1 MAKLSQ
7 NPFNQLKIMK
17 RIQKGFT
24 LIELLVV
31 IAIIGIL
38 ASMLLPTL
46 AKAKKKA
53 NRMKCANNVGSI
65 AKAYNGFAG
74 EMETYPWH
82 VASDGDL
89 IASYN
94 PDYEM
99 LGQGSFTGGHMS
111 NVEATDYPANFRF
124 VHPYHTCDIRFIITN
139 PLIRGDL
146 QNVSTIHSPSDPK
159 MKRYN
164 ALEKTMGVLKGSAPG
179 WGRVSYSG
187 GTARCAYVSTYAGS
201 YGHHCGGDSLVG
213 DTVLISTR
221 NVATNWRG
229 VKMDMPRGYVYG
241 YNPQTT
247 GGISGTD
254 QSGVNYAGTPYTS
267 PASRFFG
274 PGDEALQ
281 YTCFVQGGWT
291 MKGEQNIMSGLEQ
304 NQGNFATADGAVQ
317 QGSDAEWQAAL
328 VKTEQTT
335 GGCTSGKNS
344 QLFSRFYR

>member
-1 MAKLSQ
+1 
-7 NPFNQLKIMK
+7 MK
-17 RIQKGFT
+17 NIKNTRGFT

-74 EMETYPWH
+74 EMEVYPWH
-82 VASDGDL
+82 VAADGDL
-89 IASYN
+89 IGSYN
-94 PDYEM
+94 TDYEM
-99 LGQGSFTGGHMS
+99 IGGQAYTGNHMS
-111 NVEATDYPANFRF
+111 NSEAYKTPANFRF
-124 VHPYHTCDIRFIITN
+124 IHPYHTCDIRFVITN

-146 QNVSTIHSPSDPK
+146 QNVTTIHSPSDPK

-164 ALEKTMGVLKGSAPG
+164 ALEKVQGKLKGSAPG
-179 WGRVSYSG
+179 WARVTYRAGSG
-187 GTARCAYVSTYAGS
+187 QCNYVSTYAGS
-201 YGHHCGGDSLVG
+201 YGHHTGGDSLVG

-229 VKMDMPRGYVYG
+229 LKTDMPRGYLYG
-241 YNPQTT
+241 YNPRTT

-254 QSGVNYAGTPYTS
+254 QSDVNWMGTPYNS
-267 PASRFFG
+267 PASKWLG
-274 PGDEALQ
+274 AGDEALD
-281 YTCFVQGGWT
+281 YTCYVQGGWK
-291 MKGEQNIMSGLEQ
+291 MKGAQNIMSGLEQ

-335 GGCTSGKNS
+335 GGCASGKNS

>member
-1 MAKLSQ
+1 
-7 NPFNQLKIMK
+7 MK
-17 RIQKGFT
+17 KNKTTGGFT

-74 EMETYPWH
+74 EMEVYPWH

-89 IASYN
+89 IATYN
-94 PDYEM
+94 TDYEI
-99 LGQGSFTGGHMS
+99 LGQGAFTAGHMS
-111 NVEATDYPANFRF
+111 NSEFTGYPANFKF
-124 VHPYHTCDIRFIITN
+124 LHPYHSCDIRFIITN

-146 QNVSTIHSPSDPK
+146 QNVSTVHSPSDPK

-164 ALEKTMGVLKGSAPG
+164 ALEKTQGKLKGSAPG
-179 WGRVSYSG
+179 WGRVNYGSG
-187 GTARCAYVSTYAGS
+187 NARCNYVSTYAGS
-201 YGHHCGGDSLVG
+201 YGHHTGGDSLVG

-229 VKMDMPRGYVYG
+229 VKTDMPRGYVYG
-241 YNPQTT
+241 YNPYTT

-254 QSGVNYAGTPYTS
+254 QSGNNWAGTPYTS
-267 PASRFFG
+267 PASRFMG
-274 PGDEALQ
+274 PGDEAYQ
-281 YTCFVQGGWT
+281 YTCYVEGGWT

-317 QGSDAEWQAAL
+317 QGSDGDWQAAL
-328 VKTEQTT
+328 VKTEETT

>member
-1 MAKLSQ
+1 
-7 NPFNQLKIMK
+7 MK
-17 RIQKGFT
+17 NSKTTRGFT

-89 IASYN
+89 IATYN

-111 NVEATDYPANFRF
+111 NTEATSYPANFRF
-124 VHPYHTCDIRFIITN
+124 IHPYHTCDIRFIITN

-179 WGRVSYSG
+179 WARVNYGG

-267 PASRFFG
+267 PASRFLG
-274 PGDEALQ
+274 AGDEALD

-328 VKTEQTT
+328 VKTEETT

>member
-1 MAKLSQ
+1 M
-7 NPFNQLKIMK
+7 KIVK
-17 RIQKGFT
+17 TTRAFT

-53 NRMKCANNVGSI
+53 NRMKCANNVGSM

-74 EMETYPWH
+74 EMEVYPWH
-82 VASDGDL
+82 VAADGDL

-94 PDYEM
+94 PDYEII
-99 LGQGSFTGGHMS
+99 GQSKFTGSHLS
-111 NVEATDYPANFRF
+111 NSEARSYPANFKF
-124 VHPYHTCDIRFIITN
+124 LHPYHSCDIRFIITN

-146 QNVSTIHSPSDPK
+146 QNVTTIHSPSDPK

-164 ALEKTMGVLKGSAPG
+164 ALEKVQGKLKGSAPG
-179 WGRVSYSG
+179 WARVNYGGANGR
-187 GTARCAYVSTYAGS
+187 CNYVSTFAGS

-213 DTVLISTR
+213 DTVLIATR
-221 NVATNWRG
+221 NVATHWRG
-229 VKMDMPRGYVYG
+229 INKDMPRGWVYG
-241 YNPQTT
+241 YNPRTT

-254 QSGVNYAGTPYTS
+254 QSGVNWAGTPYQS
-267 PASRFFG
+267 PASRFLG
-274 PGDEALQ
+274 AGDEALD
-281 YTCFVQGGWT
+281 YTCYVQGGWK

-304 NQGNFATADGAVQ
+304 NQGNFATADGGVQ
-317 QGSDAEWQAAL
+317 QGSDADWQAAL

-335 GGCTSGKNS
+335 GGCTSGTAS

>member
-1 MAKLSQ
+1 
-7 NPFNQLKIMK
+7 MK
-17 RIQKGFT
+17 NIKSTRGFT

-53 NRMKCANNVGSI
+53 NRMKCANNVGSM

-74 EMETYPWH
+74 DMEVYPWH
-82 VASDGDL
+82 VATDADL
-89 IASYN
+89 IATYN

-99 LGQGSFTGGHMS
+99 IGYNIYNGSHMS
-111 NVEATDYPANFRF
+111 NSEATKYQANFRF
-124 VHPYHTCDIRFIITN
+124 LHPYHSCDIRFIVTN

-146 QNVSTIHSPSDPK
+146 QNVATIHSPSDPK

-164 ALEKTMGVLKGSAPG
+164 SLEKVQGKLKGNAPG
-179 WGRVSYSG
+179 WARVNYGAVNGR
-187 GTARCAYVSTYAGS
+187 CNYVSTYAGS

-221 NVATNWRG
+221 NVATHWRG
-229 VKMDMPRGYVYG
+229 LKRDMPRGYVYG
-241 YNPQTT
+241 YNPRTT

-254 QSGVNYAGTPYTS
+254 QSDVNWTGKAYNS
-267 PASRFFG
+267 PASRFLG
-274 PGDEALQ
+274 AGDEALE
-281 YTCFVQGGWT
+281 YTCYVQGGWK

-317 QGSDAEWQAAL
+317 QGSDVDWQQAL

-344 QLFSRFYR
+344 QLFSKFYR